1 MPPAPDPPL
10 LLVVVDTEEEFDWNL
25 PVRREAVSVDAMASI
40 AAGQEVCESFGAKPV
55 YVLTHAVVTQEA
67 GIAPLRPFFATGRAV
82 AGAHLHPW
90 NTPPLDEE
98 LSPRLSFPGN
108 LPAELERAKLITLT
122 LAIESAL
129 GQRPIVYK
137 AGRYGIGPN
146 THALLTE
153 LGYRFDLSPSP
164 PFDLSPEGGP
174 DFSHH
179 GVQPSLAGPDGNLL
193 TLPTT
198 GGYYGLLAGR
208 SAHARFRASRH
219 PLAVALRLPGLLARG
234 GLLNRIRLS
243 PEGATLPEMKRLTR
257 ALFARGTRVF
267 SISFHSPTLCPGHT
281 PYVRNQ
287 ADLRAFLQKLAGYLH
302 FFTTELGG
310 RCTTPLELPSHIGR
324 SSATS
329 SV

>member
-10 LLVVVDTEEEFDWNL
+10 LMVVVDTEEEFDWNL
-25 PVRREAVSVDAMASI
+25 PVRREAVSVAAMAGI
-40 AAGQEVCESFGAKPV
+40 GLGQEVCEPFGAKPV
-55 YVLTHAVVTQEA
+55 YVMSHAVVSREA
-67 GIAPLRPFFATGRAV
+67 GIAPLRPFLAAGRAV

-90 NTPPLDEE
+90 NTPPWDEE

-108 LPAELERAKLITLT
+108 LPPALERAKLLTLT

-129 GQRPIVYK
+129 GQRPVIYK

-146 THALLTE
+146 THAILTE

-179 GVQPSLAGPDGNLL
+179 DTQPSLAGGLL

-243 PEGATLPEMKRLTR
+243 PEGATLEEMKRLTR
-257 ALFARGTRVF
+257 ALLARGTGLF

-281 PYVRNQ
+281 PYVRDQ
-287 ADLRAFLQKLAGYLH
+287 AELRGFLQRLRGYLA

-310 RCTTPLELPSHIGR
+310 RCTTPMELPPHIGR